1 MPPKKRNSQL
11 KMARLAKKS
20 RNENNEDEC
29 EDETKKRSNI
39 NNIIDE
45 ESDKS
50 DDIDNNGEWGD
61 DVDSG
66 WEEDEIGQEQR
77 IFENLNHWS

>member
-1 MPPKKRNSQL
+1 MYNSCKKI
-11 KMARLAKKS
+11 KKW
-20 RNENNEDEC
+20 NN
-29 EDETKKRSNI
+29 EDETKKKSNI
-39 NNIIDE
+39 NNIINE

-77 IFENLNHWS
+77 NFENLNHWS